1 MVAVGKRVGA
11 ALLAG
16 GIVLLATPAV
26 GVESPSPAPDD
37 RTTTLTVSPSSPAA
51 REVLTLRGFSDCAIL
66 DGHLLFTRYD
76 GGADNV
82 VVRSAPGAAYDDKR
96 EKFPY
101 AIRITVPLRA
111 RPGAARVYAEPF
123 CGPPEEYPASP
134 TLPLRIDRGQLLT
147 SASPRRAL
155 AGQRIRVRA
164 ATCDGARP
172 SLTLRVTVGRQ
183 VQDVRAPVSAD
194 GAAAASLRLGGAVGP
209 ATVTLPRESTEC
221 PGSTPA
227 PTYRFRVLA
236 VPGSSPEASPIST
249 PSPSPSA
256 SASSAPP
263 ASNATPAPSASVV
276 RARPAADRDDGGSG
290 AAVPALIVTAAAAA
304 ATAAFVAARRRR

>member
-1 MVAVGKRVGA
+1 M
-11 ALLAG
+11 LAG

-37 RTTTLTVSPSSPAA
+37 RTTTLTVSPSAAAA

-101 AIRITVPLRA
+101 VVRITVPARA
-111 RPGAARVYAEPF
+111 RPGPAKAYAEPF

-134 TLPLRIDRGQLLT
+134 TLSVRIDRGELVAR
-147 SASPRRAL
+147 ASPRRPV

-164 ATCDGARP
+164 ATCDGARG

-183 VQDVRAPVSAD
+183 VQDVRAPVAVDGTASA
-194 GAAAASLRLGGAVGP
+194 SVRLGGAAGA
-209 ATVTLPRESTEC
+209 ATVTLPRVGTEC
-221 PGSTPA
+221 PGSVPA
-227 PTYRFRVLA
+227 PPYRFRVLA
-236 VPGSSPEASPIST
+236 VPGSAPESSASSL
-249 PSPSPSA
+249 PSPSPS
-256 SASSAPP
+256 SSESSAPVRVSAVP
-263 ASNATPAPSASVV
+263 TPSVSAVA
-276 RARPAADRDDGGSG
+276 ARPAAERDDEGSG
-290 AAVPALIVTAAAAA
+290 AVVPALLIAGVAA
-304 ATAAFVAARRRR
+304 ATAALVAARRRR

>member
-1 MVAVGKRVGA
+1 M
-11 ALLAG
+11 LAG

-26 GVESPSPAPDD
+26 GVESPSPSPAPDD
-37 RTTTLTVSPSSPAA
+37 RTTTLTVSPSAPAA

-82 VVRSAPGAAYDDKR
+82 VVRSAPGAAYDAKR

-101 AIRITVPLRA
+101 VIRITVPTRA
-111 RPGAARVYAEPF
+111 RPGPAKVYAEPF

-134 TLPLRIDRGQLLT
+134 TLSVRIDRGELVA
-147 SASPRRAL
+147 SASPRRPV

-164 ATCDGARP
+164 ATCDGARG

-183 VQDVRAPVSAD
+183 IQDVRAQVAAD
-194 GAAAASLRLGGAVGP
+194 GTASASVRLGGAVGA
-209 ATVTLPRESTEC
+209 ATVTLPRVGAEC
-221 PGSTPA
+221 PGSVPA
-227 PTYRFRVLA
+227 PPYSFRVLA
-236 VPGSSPEASPIST
+236 MPGSAPEASTSST
-249 PSPSPSA
+249 PSPSLSP
-256 SASSAPP
+256 SASSAPVAISAVP
-263 ASNATPAPSASVV
+263 TPSVSVV
-276 RARPAADRDDGGSG
+276 PARRAAERDDGGSG
-290 AAVPALIVTAAAAA
+290 AVVPGLIAAVAAA